1 MTVVSCSTATV
12 ETEAEMSC
20 RSAAASIIICRL
32 VSYSVRPLCTSEWD
46 FQSRGGARGGIL
58 IDFQQ
63 EAPWAMGNV
72 WCTKLYAPTILTRAL
87 SRWNHSHQHNLLSSH
102 LFGSAGVK
110 YCSKP
115 RSALGA

>member
-1 MTVVSCSTATV
+1 MTVASCSTATV
-12 ETEAEMSC
+12 ETEAGMSC
-20 RSAAASIIICRL
+20 KSAAASIVIYRL
-32 VSYSVRPLCTSEWD
+32 VSYSVHALSMSEWD

-72 WCTKLYAPTILTRAL
+72 WCTKLYALTKQTRAL
-87 SRWNHSHQHNLLSSH
+87 SRWNHSHQHNLLSGH
-102 LFGSAGVK
+102 HFGSAEFK